1 MTPKDTSTSWSG
13 IDWET
18 LPHGGDLFGE
28 FDYAERK
35 AGAAPAKPSLWPGLM
50 LCGMAAASAAWLSEH
65 YGFPIMLLGLL
76 VGLSLNFITRDPA
89 THRGLD
95 FASTTCLRVGIVL
108 LGLQVSVA
116 QVSAL
121 GATPFAA
128 LLAVMAVAILAG
140 IAGARL
146 VGQSRHAGVL
156 AGGSTAICGA
166 SAALALLIGASGR
179 FRKAGTDVRPW
190 QPTTAIVV
198 TGPYRWTRNPMYL
211 GMAWL
216 YVAAALWA
224 DSWLPIFLLW
234 PLLETLKHGVILREE
249 RYLRD
254 KFGDEYI
261 RYQERVRRWW

>member
-1 MTPKDTSTSWSG
+1 MNTNSDRPG
-13 IDWET
+13 VV
-18 LPHGGDLFGE
+18 
-28 FDYAERK
+28 
-35 AGAAPAKPSLWPGLM
+35 APPPLIFLAFLALALLVHFWLWPVPTGLSGS
-50 LCGMAAASAAWLSEH
+50 LRQASAA
-65 YGFPIMLLGLL
+65 LL
-76 VGLSLNFITRDPA
+76 
-89 THRGLD
+89 
-95 FASTTCLRVGIVL
+95 
-108 LGLQVSVA
+108 
-116 QVSAL
+116 
-121 GATPFAA
+121 
-128 LLAVMAVAILAG
+128 
-140 IAGARL
+140 
-146 VGQSRHAGVL
+146 
-156 AGGSTAICGA
+156 A